1 MNNSTIIVGNGR
13 GVLDKENGEIIN
25 GFDNVV
31 RINQFRIK
39 GYEKYVGT
47 KTDFLFLNCQCYK
60 YLHLPY
66 YKKKDAQIGR
76 FLKLIEGFNG
86 NRPKDK
92 NFKEL
97 FDIFLYNECIEETPD
112 INKLKGIILSALLRS
127 DEKIN
132 AFKDKIIYIEKD
144 MNTNSTGYNAIKY
157 FLKNNYQVT
166 ITGFDFFSKSSQYWL
181 KTSELFNE
189 EFLINFKTSFFEDH
203 HDYLQE
209 SNTIKSLL
217 NDNIIKML

>member
-1 MNNSTIIVGNGR
+1 MNNSAIIVGNGR

-47 KTDFLFLNCQCYK
+47 KTDFLVLNSQSFRFLYR
-60 YLHLPY
+60 PY
-66 YKKKDAQIGR
+66 NKKKDAQIGR
-76 FLKLIEGFNG
+76 FLKLMEKFNG
-86 NRPKDK
+86 NRPNDK

-112 INKLKGIILSALLRS
+112 INKLKGIILRS
-127 DEKIN
+127 EEEIN
-132 AFKDKIIYIEKD
+132 AFKDKIIYIEND

-166 ITGFDFFSKSSQYWL
+166 ITGFDFFNKSSQYWL

-189 EFLINFKTSFFEDH
+189 EFLINFKTSFFKDH
-203 HDYLQE
+203 HDYLEE
-209 SNTIKSLL
+209 SNTIKNLL